1 MATKLPTLKDLID
14 AGAHFGHRR
23 SRTYPK
29 AKKFTYTLRDS
40 VYVINVEQTLE
51 YLEKAAKVAEEFA
64 KENKTILLV
73 GTKAQATDLVKE
85 VAQKAGIPFI
95 NHRWLG
101 GTLSNFAT
109 IHSNLS
115 KLKTLTELSESER
128 FAEFTKKERGRITK
142 QIAKLTKV
150 FDGIRDLDR
159 IPDLMIVVDINEED
173 IAVTE
178 ARGAGVPVIGIVDT
192 NSNPDLVN
200 YPIPAN
206 DDSKKTISLIL
217 NVLTDAIAEGKKA
230 APAVTKAEADPKA
243 TKAEKVAAATK
254 KEEKDGN

>member
-1 MATKLPTLKDLID
+1 MATKFPTLKDLID

-51 YLEKAAKVAEEFA
+51 YLEKAAKVVEDFA

-73 GTKAQATDLVKE
+73 GTKAQAADHVKE
-85 VAQKAGIPFI
+85 IANKAGIPFI

-101 GTLSNFAT
+101 GTLTNFAT
-109 IHSNLS
+109 IHSNLN
-115 KLKTLTELSESER
+115 KLKTLTELAESER
-128 FAEFTKKERGRITK
+128 FEEFTKKERGRIQK
-142 QIAKLTKV
+142 QIAKLTKT

-178 ARGAGVPVIGIVDT
+178 AKEKGVPVIGIVDT
-192 NSNPDLVN
+192 NANPDLVD

-206 DDSKKTISLIL
+206 DDSKKTIGLIL
-217 NVLTDAIAEGKKA
+217 GVLADAIAEGKKA
-230 APAVTKAEADPKA
+230 APVVAKVEGE
-243 TKAEKVAAATK
+243 TKAEKIEAATK
-254 KEEKDGN
+254 KNIKEDKNGN